1 MRKFR
6 IERASEIAKEYY
18 LSLTFDCGAKKA
30 SPCSSTEGGVD
41 IEEVAATKPAAL
53 VRLHVDPF
61 EGFQPYQAPVRLRRA
76 GVDPAEGK
84 QILAIAQKLYD
95 AFVGCDA
102 MLCEINPLIVTPEVE
117 VRALDLGLRSTTTRS
132 TSIHGHRRDAR
143 PGGRSGGG
151 ARRAR
156 RASPT

>member
-1 MRKFR
+1 MF
-6 IERASEIAKEYY
+6 
-18 LSLTFDCGAKKA
+18 T
-30 SPCSSTEGGVD
+30 TEGGVD
-41 IEEVAATKPAAL
+41 IEEVGDEAAL

-61 EGFQPYQAPVRLRRA
+61 EGFQPYQARRLVYGA

-102 MLCEINPLIVTPEVE
+102 MLCEINPLIVTPEGE
-117 VRALDLGLRSTTTRS
+117 VSARSTRSSRSTTTWRS
-132 TSIHGHRRDAR
+132 TSIRTSPRCTTRRPFR
-143 PGGRSGGG
+143 RRS